1 MGSPLPKLYDYVLSG
16 SCYKVRLMA
25 ALLGVRYETRSVDF
39 YPGREHKGAEMLALN
54 PLGQLPIF
62 EDDGVILRDAQAI
75 LCHLANRCDP
85 AGTWL
90 PRDQRF
96 GPIMMW
102 LSFAGGELMAISGA
116 RMVSML
122 GYPGDLDELRRKGRA
137 ALRVLEDHLTDRA
150 LAGSPWVVGDSP
162 TIADIALFPYTM
174 LSHDAGIG
182 HEDYPAINLWQRRVR
197 KLPNFIGM
205 PGIPDYF

>member
-1 MGSPLPKLYDYVLSG
+1 MPKLYDYVLSG
-16 SCYKVRLMA
+16 SCYKVRLLA
-25 ALLGVRYETRSVDF
+25 ALLGVHYDTQSIDF
-39 YPGREHKGAEMLALN
+39 YPGREHKGATMLALN
-54 PLGQLPIF
+54 PLGQLPVF
-62 EDDGVILRDAQAI
+62 EDEGVVLRDAQAI
-75 LCHLANRCDP
+75 LCHLANKYD
-85 AGTWL
+85 ASNAWL
-90 PRDQRF
+90 PRDDRF

-116 RMVSML
+116 RMISML
-122 GYPGDLDELRRKGRA
+122 GYPGDVEALRIKARA
-137 ALRVLEDHLTDRA
+137 ALRVLEDHLADRV
-150 LAGSPWVVGDSP
+150 LAGGLWVVGDTP

-182 HEDYPAINLWQRRVR
+182 HEDYPAINLWQRRLR